1 MDMHTLI
8 PVHIAAVDDAAPR
21 QYFDPATV
29 VSRDAQGNPVSRYVD
44 PSWDYRS
51 QSTDGTAA
59 ASLHFF
65 RSGATADP
73 RLGAVIR
80 EQHKALMWLHIDGGK
95 MRALKTV
102 KHANHAAGRWAE
114 LACARGVQLFELLSQ
129 PEWVAEQSASLNPT
143 YLNQTPPLIQTLW
156 RHRKALC
163 PELHL
168 PLQELK
174 RVIAAKAAERPESR
188 QTPLIPSRVYT
199 AILGGLLARLDLI
212 EAELDGLLDAYRQSM
227 AASREA
233 VGSKTQ
239 RTTSRA
245 KALAPVFEGMQALGY
260 DAAQDGALDHFIA
273 ARINLHQSS
282 LMHTVAAFSG
292 MRVGELKILPL
303 HDVLEPF
310 EDRGGTHWMIK
321 GYTHKLERGVK
332 KPTSWITSREGRRA
346 VLLAE
351 RIARAILDEVGGEP
365 AAGQQALL
373 FPSTANPYRAKDQR
387 TITDNQSRLAE
398 IICPVV
404 EQYDIEELDRMELER
419 GWQREGI
426 EVGRRW
432 PLAFHQLR
440 RSLSVYAH
448 RSGMVSL
455 PSLKA
460 QLQHITD
467 EMRAYYADGYSRAK
481 NVVFDKD
488 HFSHEWNSAKAES
501 GYFGYVLGLLFSED
515 KPLGQGARRMG
526 EVVETRSREETL
538 QLFKDGKL
546 AYRETALGG
555 CMATDECKERPLGP
569 IPLHCLE
576 KDCENLVVQPKRLDY
591 VIRTQQAV
599 VATLE
604 RNELGSVEHRM
615 EANDLQVLLRARQR
629 LTQEVV

>member
-1 MDMHTLI
+1 MDMHSLK
-8 PVHIAAVDDAAPR
+8 PVHTAAVDDAAPP

-29 VSRDAQGNPVSRYVD
+29 VSRDAQGNPVSRYGD
-44 PSWDYRS
+44 PSWDYSS
-51 QSTDGTAA
+51 QSTDGTSAA
-59 ASLHFF
+59 TLHFF
-65 RSGATADP
+65 RAGPTADP

-80 EQHKALMWLHIDGGK
+80 EQHKALIWQHIDGGK
-95 MRALKTV
+95 MRAPKTV
-102 KHANHAAGRWAE
+102 MLANRAAGRWAE
-114 LACARGVQLFELLSQ
+114 LACARGLQLFELLSQ
-129 PEWVAEQSASLNPT
+129 PEWVAEESVSLNQA
-143 YLNQTPPLIQTLW
+143 YLGQTPALIQTLW
-156 RHRKALC
+156 RHRRALC

-174 RVIAAKAAERPESR
+174 RVIAAEAAKRPENR

-199 AILGGLLARLDLI
+199 AILGGLLTRLDQI

-233 VGSKTQ
+233 AGTKQQ
-239 RTTSRA
+239 RQTFRA
-245 KALAPVFEGMQALGY
+245 GALATVSERMQALGY
-260 DAAQDGALDHFIA
+260 DPASNEALDRFIA
-273 ARINLHQSS
+273 GRINLHQSS

-292 MRVGELKILPL
+292 MRVGEVRILPL

-310 EDRGGTHWMIK
+310 EDRGSTHWMIN

-332 KPTSWITSREGRRA
+332 RPTSWITSREGRRA

-351 RIARAILDEVGGEP
+351 RIARAILDEVGGAP

-373 FPSTANPYRAKDQR
+373 FPSSANPYRAKAQQA
-387 TITDNQSRLAE
+387 ITDYQARLVE

-404 EQYDIEELDRMELER
+404 EQHDIDELDSLELER

-501 GYFGYVLGLLFSED
+501 SYFGYVLGLLFAED
-515 KPLGQGARRMG
+515 EPLGQGARRMG
-526 EVVETRSREETL
+526 QVVETRSREETL

-555 CMATDECKERPLGP
+555 CVATDECKERPLGP

-591 VIRTQQAV
+591 VIRTQQTV

-604 RNELGSVEHRM
+604 RNEPGSVEHRM

-629 LTQEVV
+629 LAQV